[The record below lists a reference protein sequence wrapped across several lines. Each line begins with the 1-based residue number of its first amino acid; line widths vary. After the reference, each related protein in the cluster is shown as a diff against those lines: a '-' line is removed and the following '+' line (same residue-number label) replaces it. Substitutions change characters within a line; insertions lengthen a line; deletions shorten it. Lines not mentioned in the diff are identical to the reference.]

1 MILITLIRL
10 SRHCWCDTRRCVGFK
25 ESFSCWYR
33 DLLAEEGSV
42 DIEEMIH
49 QILFSMR
56 VSESA
61 VDKVIERK

>member
-1 MILITLIRL
+1 M
-10 SRHCWCDTRRCVGFK
+10 GFK